1 MGTAALVCNV
11 VLLAITGLI
20 ILTEGLPGE
29 GRYQVLTLLML
40 LIPLLTA
47 AVLVRQRIALQRP
60 NAGNAA
66 ASAITLGNRAA
77 VLGNLLLFGASC
89 WAAVVQY
96 PYPEGNSV
104 IPFAVLA
111 VCTPILSLLALLR
124 GGRSAMRKLRESAA
138 GGVDVHLHA
147 DGQREPANRGKG
159 GCT

>member
-47 AVLVRQRIALQRP
+47 AVLVLRRIAPQRSS
-60 NAGNAA
+60 AGNAG
-66 ASAITLGNRAA
+66 ASAITVASRTA
-77 VLGNLLLFGASC
+77 VLGNVLLFGASC

-111 VCTPILSLLALLR
+111 VCTPILSLLTLLH
-124 GGRSAMRKLRESAA
+124 GGRNAMRALTRPRFLAS
-138 GGVDVHLHA
+138 
-147 DGQREPANRGKG
+147 
-159 GCT
+159 